1 MSMSSAFR
9 GTEDKVQFLGFNV
22 GKNSVIDVGDG
33 ILNLQSGMAAT
44 CTPQDWG
51 SMESEWVW
59 VTSHIGSGWVPRE
72 FLRIV

>member
-1 MSMSSAFR
+1 
-9 GTEDKVQFLGFNV
+9 
-22 GKNSVIDVGDG
+22 VIDVGDG